1 MRRSPLLPI
10 FLVVLVDV
18 LGFTI
23 VYPLLPFY
31 AEHFHAT
38 PLIATT
44 LVSVYALCSLIA
56 TPVIGRLSDQF
67 GRRRLLLLSQA
78 GTCAGFIVLGNADA
92 LWMVF
97 LGRILDGIT
106 AGNLSTAQAYISDH
120 TEPQNRAKAFGI
132 IGIAFG
138 IGFFFGPALAG
149 WLSGYGLH
157 VPFLVAACLSAGS
170 MICTYTLLEPGTP
183 GSRDASALPEAKL
196 TGPGGERP
204 GLFDL
209 AVYLEYFRRPG
220 LGALYLQFF
229 LFTFSFSAFM
239 SGFALFAERRF
250 TTSNGLPWTA
260 REVGFMF
267 AYSGFLGIILQG
279 GLLGRLV
286 KRLGEVRLALAG
298 FVAIVI
304 AYIVLGFAETLAVLL
319 VVATISAF
327 GNGVLRPVITS
338 ELTQKVGRHEQGIA
352 LGISGSLS
360 SLAMTL
366 APPTGGSLLDQHW
379 LVAWTLVPATAAALG
394 LIVALIHRSNRTGP
408 RVVAPEGSAAAPD
421 ARPGGDTGTIDVP

>member
-18 LGFTI
+18 LGFAI

-31 AEHFHAT
+31 AEKFGAT

-44 LVSVYALCSLIA
+44 LVSVYALCSLFS

-78 GTCAGFIVLGNADA
+78 GTCAGFIVLGRADA

-97 LGRILDGIT
+97 LGRVLDGIT

-138 IGFFFGPALAG
+138 IGFSFGPAMAG
-149 WLSGYGLH
+149 WLGGYGYH
-157 VPFLVAACLSAGS
+157 VPFLAAACLSAGS
-170 MICTYTLLEPGTP
+170 MICSYTLLEPGAP
-183 GSRDASALPEAKL
+183 GGRDTTGALPEAKL
-196 TGPGGERP
+196 TGPGGKRP

-220 LGALYLQFF
+220 LGALYLQFS
-229 LFTFSFSAFM
+229 LFTFAFSAFM

-250 TTSNGLPWTA
+250 SWTV
-260 REVGFMF
+260 REVGFIF
-267 AYSGFLGIILQG
+267 TYSGVLGMILQG
-279 GLLGRLV
+279 GFLGRLV
-286 KRLGEVRLALAG
+286 KRFGEARLALAG

-304 AYIVLGFAETLAVLL
+304 AYVVLGFAETLAVML
-319 VVATISAF
+319 VVSTISAF

-338 ELTQKVGRHEQGIA
+338 ELTQKVGRHEQGVA

-394 LIVALIHRSNRTGP
+394 LIVALINRPNWTAP
-408 RVVAPEGSAAAPD
+408 RVVASEGSAAAPD
-421 ARPGGDTGTIDVP
+421 ARPGGDAGTVDVP